1 MMGDINIHHILA
13 VTHCI
18 LCLLWQSYAHN
29 TNYSNATGT
38 SMIFSVKFS
47 CTP

>member
-1 MMGDINIHHILA
+1 MGDVNIHHILA

-29 TNYSNATGT
+29 NYSNATGT
-38 SMIFSVKFS
+38 SMIFSVKLS